1 MEAACN
7 YGDIHLLSS
16 GQIIDVVLRQET
28 VTKQPEKVIF
38 FKKGEIKYKK
48 SQKHA

>member
-16 GQIIDVVLRQET
+16 GQIVDVVLRQET
-28 VTKQPEKVIF
+28 VTKQP
-38 FKKGEIKYKK
+38 KKDEFLQTENYIL
-48 SQKHA
+48 

>member
-16 GQIIDVVLRQET
+16 GQIVDVVLRQET
-28 VTKQPEKVIF
+28 VTKQPAKVNF
-38 FKKGEIKYKK
+38 FFNGEIKIYEI
-48 SQKHA
+48 